1 MAYGDITDSPG
12 AYRAPSKGGTETVRH
27 AVVLKDSSTIGSA
40 AIDYTNNLLDLS
52 ELTAVKDAYNNAGL
66 YIGTAG
72 NILVTLSGQQK
83 IIETGSDTAG
93 TSNKLTDSTQN
104 FSSTVQARDVVVNT
118 TDGTVA
124 FVGAVDSN
132 TALSLVDASNSASN
146 IMASGEKYEIHRPVL
161 FQNVAAGSILPVEV
175 DRVWALATTTTDIML
190 LYQVMPKIGTK
201 IHATW
206 IYPTSVVIGGDMEI
220 GGVPLTAD
228 RTFDPFADSTLFKAD
243 ATQM

>member
-1 MAYGDITDSPG
+1 MAYGDITGSPHT
-12 AYRAPSKGGTETVRH
+12 YRAPSKGGTETVRH

-161 FQNVAAGSILPVEV
+161 FQNVAAGSILPIEV

-190 LYQVMPKIGTK
+190 LY
-201 IHATW
+201 
-206 IYPTSVVIGGDMEI
+206 
-220 GGVPLTAD
+220 
-228 RTFDPFADSTLFKAD
+228 
-243 ATQM
+243 

>member
-1 MAYGDITDSPG
+1 MAYGDITGSPHS
-12 AYRAPSKGGTETVRH
+12 YRAPSKGGTETVRH

-175 DRVWALATTTTDIML
+175 YRVWALATTTTDIML

>member
-40 AIDYTNNLLDLS
+40 AIDYTNNLLDLDQ
-52 ELTAVKDAYNNAGL
+52 LTAVQDTHNRAGL

-72 NILVTLSGQQK
+72 NVLVTLSGGNS
-83 IIETGSDTAG
+83 IIDSGSATAT
-93 TSNKLTDSTQN
+93 TSNKLTDSGQN
-104 FSSTVQARDVVVNT
+104 FSTTVQKRDVVVNT

-124 FVGAVDSN
+124 FVGAVDSD

-146 IMASGEKYEIHRPVL
+146 IMASGEKYEIYRPVL
-161 FQNVAAGSILPVEV
+161 FQNVAAGSILPIEV

-190 LYQVMPKIGTK
+190 LY
-201 IHATW
+201 
-206 IYPTSVVIGGDMEI
+206 
-220 GGVPLTAD
+220 
-228 RTFDPFADSTLFKAD
+228 
-243 ATQM
+243 

>member
-1 MAYGDITDSPG
+1 MAYGDITGSPHT
-12 AYRAPSKGGTETVRH
+12 YRAPSKGGTETVRH

>member
-1 MAYGDITDSPG
+1 MAYGDITGSPG

-52 ELTAVKDAYNNAGL
+52 ELTAVQDTHNRAGL

-72 NILVTLSGQQK
+72 NVLVTLSGQNK
-83 IIETGSDTAG
+83 KLEKGAATAT
-93 TSNKLTDSTQN
+93 TSNKLTDSGQN
-104 FSSTVQARDVVVNT
+104 FSTTVQARDVVVNT

-161 FQNVAAGSILPVEV
+161 FQNVAAGSILPIEV

-190 LYQVMPKIGTK
+190 LYQVMPKLGIKTS
-201 IHATW
+201 ATW

>member
-40 AIDYTNNLLDLS
+40 AIDYTNNLLDLDQ
-52 ELTAVKDAYNNAGL
+52 LTAVQDTYNRAGL

-72 NILVTLSGQQK
+72 NVLVTLSGQNK
-83 IIETGSDTAG
+83 KLEKGAATAT
-93 TSNKLTDSTQN
+93 TSNKLTDSAQN
-104 FSSTVQARDVVVNT
+104 FSTTVQARDVVVNT

-124 FVGAVDSN
+124 FVGAVDSD

-161 FQNVAAGSILPVEV
+161 FQNIAAGSILPIEV

-190 LYQVMPKIGTK
+190 LY
-201 IHATW
+201 
-206 IYPTSVVIGGDMEI
+206 
-220 GGVPLTAD
+220 
-228 RTFDPFADSTLFKAD
+228 
-243 ATQM
+243 

>member
-1 MAYGDITDSPG
+1 MAYGDITGSPG

-27 AVVLKDSSTIGSA
+27 AVVLKDGTEIGSA

-190 LYQVMPKIGTK
+190 LY
-201 IHATW
+201 
-206 IYPTSVVIGGDMEI
+206 
-220 GGVPLTAD
+220 
-228 RTFDPFADSTLFKAD
+228 
-243 ATQM
+243 

>member
-1 MAYGDITDSPG
+1 MAYGDITGSPHT
-12 AYRAPSKGGTETVRH
+12 YRAPSKGGTETVRH

-124 FVGAVDSN
+124 FVGAVDSD

-190 LYQVMPKIGTK
+190 LY
-201 IHATW
+201 
-206 IYPTSVVIGGDMEI
+206 
-220 GGVPLTAD
+220 
-228 RTFDPFADSTLFKAD
+228 
-243 ATQM
+243 

>member
-1 MAYGDITDSPG
+1 MAYGDITGSPHS
-12 AYRAPSKGGTETVRH
+12 YRAPSKGGTETVRH

-104 FSSTVQARDVVVNT
+104 FTSTVQVRDVVVNT
-118 TDGTVA
+118 TDGTA
-124 FVGAVDSN
+124 MFVGAVDSD
-132 TALSLVDASNSASN
+132 TVLSLVDASNSASN

-175 DRVWALATTTTDIML
+175 DRVWALATNTTDILL
-190 LYQVMPKIGTK
+190 LY
-201 IHATW
+201 
-206 IYPTSVVIGGDMEI
+206 
-220 GGVPLTAD
+220 
-228 RTFDPFADSTLFKAD
+228 
-243 ATQM
+243 

>member
-40 AIDYTNNLLDLS
+40 AIDYTNNLLDLDQ
-52 ELTAVKDAYNNAGL
+52 LTAVQDTHNRAGL

-72 NILVTLSGQQK
+72 NVLVTLSGQNK
-83 IIETGSDTAG
+83 KLEKGAATAT
-93 TSNKLTDSTQN
+93 TSNKLTDSAQN
-104 FSSTVQARDVVVNT
+104 FSTTVQARDVVVNT

-124 FVGAVDSN
+124 FVGAVDSD

-161 FQNVAAGSILPVEV
+161 FQNISAGSILPIEE
-175 DRVWALATTTTDIML
+175 DRVWTLATTTTDIML
-190 LYQVMPKIGTK
+190 LY
-201 IHATW
+201 
-206 IYPTSVVIGGDMEI
+206 
-220 GGVPLTAD
+220 
-228 RTFDPFADSTLFKAD
+228 
-243 ATQM
+243 

>member
-40 AIDYTNNLLDLS
+40 AIDYTNNLLDLDQ
-52 ELTAVKDAYNNAGL
+52 LTAVQDTHNRAGL

-72 NILVTLSGQQK
+72 NVLVTLSGQNK
-83 IIETGSDTAG
+83 KLEKGAATAT
-93 TSNKLTDSTQN
+93 TSNKLTDSAQN
-104 FSSTVQARDVVVNT
+104 FSTTVQARDVVVNT

-124 FVGAVDSN
+124 FVGAVDSD

-161 FQNVAAGSILPVEV
+161 FQNIAAGSILPVEV
-175 DRVWALATTTTDIML
+175 DRVWALATTTTDIIL
-190 LYQVMPKIGTK
+190 LY
-201 IHATW
+201 
-206 IYPTSVVIGGDMEI
+206 
-220 GGVPLTAD
+220 
-228 RTFDPFADSTLFKAD
+228 
-243 ATQM
+243 